1 MPRPLACCRWVA
13 ERDAYGRT
21 AGSAS
26 SLSGFSADPGE
37 ARRVTW
43 RTGGTKFFRLRQRR
57 LGIKCC
63 TPGPGEAI
71 RRRSA
76 LLSAYVKG
84 RDGRS
89 SALPELSRKSWRDF
103 CLLRRRRLSHQPRPR
118 SDLRSQQ
125 RPNQT
130 GRHRCAPAN
139 AANPGT
145 DALRHGTAGAICQG
159 VWVLVVDDDAIEEET
174 GRNARRRAWTTI
186 SVNP

>member
-26 SLSGFSADPGE
+26 SLSGFSSDPGE
-37 ARRVTW
+37 ARGVTW
-43 RTGGTKFFRLRQRR
+43 WTGGTKFFRLRQRR

-76 LLSAYVKG
+76 LLSAHVEGK
-84 RDGRS
+84 DGRS
-89 SALPELSRKSWRDF
+89 SAFPELSRKSWRDF
-103 CLLRRRRLSHQPRPR
+103 CSLRRRRLSHQPMPR
-118 SDLRSQQ
+118 SDSRSQQ
-125 RPNQT
+125 HPNQT
-130 GRHRCAPAN
+130 GRHRSAPAN

-145 DALRHGTAGAICQG
+145 DAVRRGTAGAICQG
-159 VWVLVVDDDAIEEET
+159 VWVLVVDDDAIEET
-174 GRNARRRAWTTI
+174 GGNAWRRARTTI
-186 SVNP
+186 SLNP